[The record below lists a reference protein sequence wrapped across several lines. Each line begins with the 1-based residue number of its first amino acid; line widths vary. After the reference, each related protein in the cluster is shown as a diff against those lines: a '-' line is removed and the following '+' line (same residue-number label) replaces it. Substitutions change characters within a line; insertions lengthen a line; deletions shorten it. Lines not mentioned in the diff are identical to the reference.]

1 MEDENKDVESAI
13 DYDEVD
19 ADSSEPSAAPLAGAF
34 NIMVSVPETIEIEMV
49 DSSVLSQYE
58 VWALI
63 ASTLFSAVIA
73 ILVAVIQSSLSFS
86 LAVCG
91 IVFSVLFVI
100 TSIAAYM
107 KRRQMKQK
115 GKKIQIPFEAK

>member
-1 MEDENKDVESAI
+1 MEDESKDVESAV
-13 DYDEVD
+13 DHDEVD
-19 ADSSEPSAAPLAGAF
+19 TDSSEPSSPPFADAF

-58 VWALI
+58 IWALI

-73 ILVAVIQSSLSFS
+73 ILVAVIQSGLSFS

-91 IVFSVLFVI
+91 IVFFVLFVI

-115 GKKIQIPFEAK
+115 GKKIQIPFQAK

>member
-1 MEDENKDVESAI
+1 MEDESKNVESAV
-13 DYDEVD
+13 DHDEVD
-19 ADSSEPSAAPLAGAF
+19 SDLSEPSSDPLAGTF

-58 VWALI
+58 TWALI
-63 ASTLFSAVIA
+63 SSTLFSAFIA
-73 ILVAVIQSSLSFS
+73 ILVAVIQSGLSFS

-91 IVFSVLFVI
+91 IVFFVLFVI

-115 GKKIQIPFEAK
+115 GKKIKIPFAG

>member
-1 MEDENKDVESAI
+1 MMKLMPIHLSQVQ
-13 DYDEVD
+13 
-19 ADSSEPSAAPLAGAF
+19 PLAGAF

-73 ILVAVIQSSLSFS
+73 ILVAVIQSGLSFS

-91 IVFSVLFVI
+91 IVFSVLFLI